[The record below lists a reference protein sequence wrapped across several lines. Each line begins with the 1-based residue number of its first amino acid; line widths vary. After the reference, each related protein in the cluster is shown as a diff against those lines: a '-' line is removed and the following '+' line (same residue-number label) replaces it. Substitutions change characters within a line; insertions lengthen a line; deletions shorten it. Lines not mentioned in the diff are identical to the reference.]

1 MRKSM
6 RVLLIGVLALA
17 AAGCGAAPEPTP
29 YPTYTPYPEPTPYP
43 THTPYP
49 EPTPYP
55 TYTPFP
61 EPTPYPTYTPYPELA
76 PVLEDIRDLFCGY
89 DFCIGHPSSAWL
101 TDVDAPDEW
110 SEYDVGLLTGINA
123 TGSYMS
129 LDWLQI
135 DEDEWSIEDE
145 ALDAANIYEAQGDV
159 RIEQVG
165 PLEVALVATFDAEDE
180 DLPYGIAAAWYCG
193 DRGFRALV
201 FHERESRPELL
212 MLEALGRFSCGA

>member
-1 MRKSM
+1 MRSLSI
-6 RVLLIGVLALA
+6 VLLVSVLVLG
-17 AAGCGAAPEPTP
+17 GCGAAPEPTP
-29 YPTYTPYPEPTPYP
+29 YPTYTPYPEPTSYP
-43 THTPYP
+43 TYTPYP

-61 EPTPYPTYTPYPELA
+61 E

-110 SEYDVGLLTGINA
+110 SEYDIGLLTGINA
-123 TGSYMS
+123 AGSYMS
-129 LDWLQI
+129 IDWLQI
-135 DEDEWSIEDE
+135 DEEDWINEEE

-180 DLPYGIAAAWYCG
+180 ELPYGIAAAWYCG
-193 DRGFRALV
+193 DRGFRALI
-201 FHERESRPELL
+201 FNERESRPELL
-212 MLEALGRFSCGA
+212 MLEALGRFTCGE

>member
-1 MRKSM
+1 MRSLSI
-6 RVLLIGVLALA
+6 VLLVSVLVLG
-17 AAGCGAAPEPTP
+17 GCGAAPEPTP

-43 THTPYP
+43 TYTPYP

-61 EPTPYPTYTPYPELA
+61 E

-110 SEYDVGLLTGINA
+110 SEYDIGLLTGINA
-123 TGSYMS
+123 AGSYMS
-129 LDWLQI
+129 IDWLQI
-135 DEDEWSIEDE
+135 DEEDWINEEE

-180 DLPYGIAAAWYCG
+180 ELPYGIAAAWYCG
-193 DRGFRALV
+193 DRGFRALI
-201 FHERESRPELL
+201 FNERESRPELL
-212 MLEALGRFSCGA
+212 MLEALGRFTCGE

>member
-1 MRKSM
+1 MRSLSI
-6 RVLLIGVLALA
+6 VLLVSVLVLG
-17 AAGCGAAPEPTP
+17 GCGAAPEPTP
-29 YPTYTPYPEPTPYP
+29 YPTYTPYPEPTSYP
-43 THTPYP
+43 TYTPYP

-61 EPTPYPTYTPYPELA
+61 E

-110 SEYDVGLLTGINA
+110 SEYDIGLLTGINA
-123 TGSYMS
+123 AGSYMS
-129 LDWLQI
+129 IDWLQI
-135 DEDEWSIEDE
+135 DEDEWNSEEE

-212 MLEALGRFSCGA
+212 MLEALGRFTCGE